1 VRGGD
6 VVGEHTALLLGQG
19 ERVELSHRATD
30 RSIFARGALEAAAW
44 LAGRK
49 PGAYAIDDLL
59 LERQARTAP

>member
-1 VRGGD
+1 
-6 VVGEHTALLLGQG
+6 LLLGQG

-59 LERQARTAP
+59 LERQAKAAP